1 MLCYIV
7 LHLLTLLST
16 LCAQFSHSLVIYL
29 GSEMNYLSDYEVC
42 QILYFSGKISRLRSA
57 GKKVEKEYAS
67 KQRKQVQQLFES
79 SVNV

>member
-1 MLCYIV
+1 
-7 LHLLTLLST
+7 
-16 LCAQFSHSLVIYL
+16 
-29 GSEMNYLSDYEVC
+29 MNYLSDYEVC